1 MCMRYYVILSDDQS
15 SLNYLYDTPQ
25 YVTEVFCLVG
35 NVEWVKYNLPLN
47 ERLIKLYRDLLWREF
62 TTCFITKATSIGNID
77 GNCLNK

>member
-25 YVTEVFCLVG
+25 YVTEVFCLNG
-35 NVEWVKYNLPLN
+35 NVEWVKLLLN
-47 ERLIKLYRDLLWREF
+47 EWLIKPYRDLLWWEF